1 MIEQKKVVGVNEL
14 GGLQSNGIVM
24 AVGSEVEMTVS
35 ARRVEV
41 NGEELL
47 CVGVVR
53 IKVRW
58 YYSVQMGLIDLGNGI
73 AGDVAVPAGSDAIA
87 YVDPVVVAVV
97 DGKAVAVVEG
107 NERVAV
113 DKPNVPKDV
122 GSQLMADV
130 ET

>member
-1 MIEQKKVVGVNEL
+1 VE
-14 GGLQSNGIVM
+14 LQSNEIVM
-24 AVGSEVEMTVS
+24 AVGFEVEMTVS

-41 NGEELL
+41 NGEGLL

-53 IKVRW
+53 IRGRW
-58 YYSVQMGLIDLGNGI
+58 YYSVQLGLTDHENGI
-73 AGDVAVPAGSDAIA
+73 AGGGVVPAGNDAIA
-87 YVDPVVVAVV
+87 CVDPVAVAVV
-97 DGKAVAVVEG
+97 NERAVAVVEE

-122 GSQLMADV
+122 GSQSMADE

>member
-1 MIEQKKVVGVNEL
+1 
-14 GGLQSNGIVM
+14 M
-24 AVGSEVEMTVS
+24 AVGFEVEMIVS

-41 NGEELL
+41 NGEGLS

-53 IKVRW
+53 IKGRW
-58 YYSVQMGLIDLGNGI
+58 YYSVQMGLIDHGNGI
-73 AGDVAVPAGSDAIA
+73 AGDEAVPAGSDAIA
-87 YVDPVVVAVV
+87 YVDPVAVAVV
-97 DGKAVAVVEG
+97 NGRAVAVVEG

-122 GSQLMADV
+122 GSQSMADV

>member
-1 MIEQKKVVGVNEL
+1 
-14 GGLQSNGIVM
+14 M
-24 AVGSEVEMTVS
+24 AVGFEVGMTVS

-41 NGEELL
+41 NGEERL

-53 IKVRW
+53 IRGRW
-58 YYSVQMGLIDLGNGI
+58 YYSVQLGLTDHGNGS
-73 AGDVAVPAGSDAIA
+73 AGDEAVPAGNDAIA
-87 YVDPVVVAVV
+87 CVDPVAVAAV
-97 DGKAVAVVEG
+97 DERAVAVVEG

-113 DKPNVPKDV
+113 DKPNVPRDV

>member
-1 MIEQKKVVGVNEL
+1 VE
-14 GGLQSNGIVM
+14 LQSSGIVM
-24 AVGSEVEMTVS
+24 VVEFEVEMIVS

-53 IKVRW
+53 IRGRW
-58 YYSVQMGLIDLGNGI
+58 YYNVQMGLTDHGNGI

-87 YVDPVVVAVV
+87 YVDPVAVAVV
-97 DGKAVAVVEG
+97 NGKAVAVVEG
-107 NERVAV
+107 NERAAV

>member
-1 MIEQKKVVGVNEL
+1 M
-14 GGLQSNGIVM
+14 QSNEIVM
-24 AVGSEVEMTVS
+24 AVGFEVEMTVS

-41 NGEELL
+41 NGEGLL

-53 IKVRW
+53 IRGRW
-58 YYSVQMGLIDLGNGI
+58 YYSVQLGLTDHENGI
-73 AGDVAVPAGSDAIA
+73 AGGGVVPAGNDAIA
-87 YVDPVVVAVV
+87 CVDPVAVAVV
-97 DGKAVAVVEG
+97 NERAVAVVEE

-122 GSQLMADV
+122 GSQSMADE